1 MRLNETKR
9 KQRDLQEEELEA
21 LWNQMELQNHLKKKK
36 NWDAWMDGE
45 VEAQIEE
52 EIQEYLAASSD
63 PTVYLNRKEA
73 KAWNRM
79 PKSKRG
85 SCRKDPNRYSKSGR
99 QGSERSSLA
108 TNGIRRIPWK
118 IWSFC
123 SQGLPLRE
131 CRNQEGRDRKGF
143 GNQKECQ
150 ECRNHPEAMHFPR
163 SVRCRVHP
171 DRGELAGQEAG
182 ILGISGRESLD
193 PR

>member
-1 MRLNETKR
+1 MRLNETKT
-9 KQRDLQEEELEA
+9 KNKRDLQEEELEA

-79 PKSKRG
+79 PKSKQKRLLQ
-85 SCRKDPNRYSKSGR
+85 KDPNRYSKSGR

-123 SQGLPLRE
+123 SQGLP
-131 CRNQEGRDRKGF
+131 F
-143 GNQKECQ
+143 GNAEIRKDGTERDL
-150 ECRNHPEAMHFPR
+150 ETRR
-163 SVRCRVHP
+163 SVRNAGTIQRQCISPVRS
-171 DRGELAGQEAG
+171 DAEFIQTGESWQ
-182 ILGISGRESLD
+182 GRKPEF
-193 PR
+193 

>member
-79 PKSKRG
+79 PKSKQKRLLQKG
-85 SCRKDPNRYSKSGR
+85 SQQVFKEWQAGKRKEFSGDKRNPEDSMEDLVFLQSGTSPSGMQKSGR
-99 QGSERSSLA
+99 DLETR
-108 TNGIRRIPWK
+108 
-118 IWSFC
+118 
-123 SQGLPLRE
+123 
-131 CRNQEGRDRKGF
+131 
-143 GNQKECQ
+143 
-150 ECRNHPEAMHFPR
+150 R
-163 SVRCRVHP
+163 SVRNAGTIQRQCISPVRS
-171 DRGELAGQEAG
+171 DAEFIQTGESWQ
-182 ILGISGRESLD
+182 GRKPEF
-193 PR
+193 

>member
-1 MRLNETKR
+1 
-9 KQRDLQEEELEA
+9 
-21 LWNQMELQNHLKKKK
+21 
-36 NWDAWMDGE
+36 MDGE

-79 PKSKRG
+79 PKSKQKRLLQKG
-85 SCRKDPNRYSKSGR
+85 SQQVFKEWQAGKRKEFSGDKR
-99 QGSERSSLA
+99 NPEDSMEDLVFLQS
-108 TNGIRRIPWK
+108 
-118 IWSFC
+118 
-123 SQGLPLRE
+123 GLPLRE